1 MSQRAPRRVQKTAAV
16 NNQPVVD
23 GSAARALRPEPVLA
37 SDLPKGE
44 SRQRVTLSLVPRIKE
59 TNRRSMVTM
68 SAILVLLA
76 FSVIVTLVL
85 LNTSVAQ
92 RQYDIVSL
100 RNQERALSQENQAL
114 LKEAQSLAAPQALAA
129 KAKDLGLVSPGAPG
143 LISLSEG
150 KVTQEAEDAVK
161 AKDNKQEYGTLP
173 LPGASVREGEGTQDK
188 ADTEKSSTPKTTVGK
203 TSTEAEKKTD
213 SAADSKE
220 GEVKPAKSEREV
232 AEDGRPVFQDSE
244 LNGGTIPAPSIKSP
258 AN

>member
-1 MSQRAPRRVQKTAAV
+1 MSQRAPRRVQKIAAV

-37 SDLPKGE
+37 SELPKGE
-44 SRQRVTLSLVPRIKE
+44 SRQRVTLSLVPRIKA

-100 RNQERALSQENQAL
+100 RNQERALSQENQSL

-143 LISLSEG
+143 LISLSDG

-161 AKDNKQEYGTLP
+161 AKDSKQEYGTLP
-173 LPGASVREGEGTQDK
+173 LPGDSVSEGEGTQQK

-203 TSTEAEKKTD
+203 TSNDAENKTESSQE
-213 SAADSKE
+213 SKE

-232 AEDGRPVFQDSE
+232 SEDGRPIFQDSE
-244 LNGGTIPAPSIKSP
+244 LNGGTIPAPSTKSP

>member
-1 MSQRAPRRVQKTAAV
+1 MSQRAPRRVQKIAAV

-37 SDLPKGE
+37 SQLPKGE
-44 SRQRVTLSLVPRIKE
+44 PRQRVTLSLVPRIKE
-59 TNRRSMVTM
+59 SNRRSMVTM
-68 SAILVLLA
+68 SVILVLLA

-114 LKEAQSLAAPQALAA
+114 LKEAQSLGAPQALAA

-150 KVTQEAEDAVK
+150 KITQEAEDAVK

-173 LPGASVREGEGTQDK
+173 LPGDSVTEGEGTQDK
-188 ADTEKSSTPKTTVGK
+188 AKSEESSTPKTTVGK
-203 TSTEAEKKTD
+203 TSTDAD
-213 SAADSKE
+213 AASASTSDFKDA
-220 GEVKPAKSEREV
+220 EVKSTKSQREV
-232 AEDGRPVFQDSE
+232 SEDGRPVFQDAE
-244 LNGGTIPAPSIKSP
+244 LNGGTIPAPSMKSP

>member
-1 MSQRAPRRVQKTAAV
+1 MSQRAPRRVQKIAAV
-16 NNQPVVD
+16 NNQPVVE

-37 SDLPKGE
+37 SQLPKGD
-44 SRQRVTLSLVPRIKE
+44 SRQRVTISLVPRIKE
-59 TNRRSMVTM
+59 SNRRSMVTM

-100 RNQERALSQENQAL
+100 RNQERALSQENQSL

-173 LPGASVREGEGTQDK
+173 LPGTSAGDGKAAKEKAAS
-188 ADTEKSSTPKTTVGK
+188 EKSATPRTTVGK
-203 TSTEAEKKTD
+203 TSTDAQTKSAPASDAKEAEVKTEKRD
-213 SAADSKE
+213 
-220 GEVKPAKSEREV
+220 REV
-232 AEDGRPVFQDSE
+232 AEDGRPVFQDTE